1 MATDYSTLTNSVEQ
15 NNSVVESSATPESL
29 PQNKKTTSQGKS
41 QPSGK
46 TSPTRKSSKTSGQ
59 GSTGNAKVCE
69 PYWTEFS
76 EAISSQLLSPTEI
89 DSPGLDLNSLSIS
102 SLVGVEKSWFST
114 SLKALPSPNLPK
126 TLSQYYTSSPAV
138 STGDVVTRTKKIR
151 LYPNAQQREMLETWF
166 EAGRWFYNQSVE
178 TMESGEF
185 QFTPSFITLYD
196 IAKTAVWD
204 RHLPVPYQV
213 KKIACRDAERAMK
226 AGKKK
231 CKQTG
236 EKFKLSFRSRKAPV
250 QSVFIPK
257 SAVSDKGVFYTI
269 LGVMES
275 AESIPTTEIGDS
287 RLVLDHGRY
296 FLCVPVREPITVIQ
310 NVGIVAVDPGI
321 RTFGT
326 IFGVRDGM
334 EIIGKF
340 GEQAYE
346 RIIKL
351 CLQVDSII
359 SKLKTRPT
367 RSRKTSLKRALN
379 RLKWKIWDLVD
390 ELHNKFV
397 RFLADNF
404 ALVLLPTFEVSQM
417 VYKSGSKVRTL

>member
-1 MATDYSTLTNSVEQ
+1 
-15 NNSVVESSATPESL
+15 
-29 PQNKKTTSQGKS
+29 
-41 QPSGK
+41 
-46 TSPTRKSSKTSGQ
+46 
-59 GSTGNAKVCE
+59 
-69 PYWTEFS
+69 
-76 EAISSQLLSPTEI
+76 
-89 DSPGLDLNSLSIS
+89 
-102 SLVGVEKSWFST
+102 
-114 SLKALPSPNLPK
+114 
-126 TLSQYYTSSPAV
+126 
-138 STGDVVTRTKKIR
+138 
-151 LYPNAQQREMLETWF
+151 MLETWF

-417 VYKSGSKVRTL
+417 VYKSGSKVRKLNSKTARSMLTLAHYRFKLKLKNQGVEVLDVNEAYTSKTDSWTGIINNKLGGAKTIKVGTEQIRVDRDVNGARGIFLRAVGDTPALRTLVECAETIITRS